1 MKKNYMLSLDIE
13 VVTELRQKT
22 KNLSNYTNSLL
33 KGSLAVKTDND
44 LTKKERIALLEDE
57 VAVRTAEALRIKQE
71 IKDKE
76 ARTKWIA

>member
-76 ARTKWIA
+76 AKTKWIA